1 VAVGK
6 PRPVFFATPAEL
18 RRWFTANHRK
28 GGELWVG
35 YHKKAS
41 GQPSVDWPQSVDQA
55 LCFGWID
62 GVRKSLGPDRYTIRF
77 TPRKP
82 GSHWSNVNIKRVAE
96 LTRMGQ
102 MKAAGQQAFEA
113 RSQAKSGRYAYE
125 QREQARLSP
134 AQLRQFKANAAAW
147 KYFQTQAPWYQRTTT
162 YWVATAKQEAT
173 RTRRLEQLIA
183 HSAAGETLPAL
194 RRPGVSGPRKPTA
207 TP

>member
-1 VAVGK
+1 MAVGK
-6 PRPVFFATPAEL
+6 PQPVFFATPAEL

-35 YHKKAS
+35 YHKKGS
-41 GQPSVDWPQSVDQA
+41 GTPSVDWPQSVDQA

-62 GVRKSLGPDRYTIRF
+62 GVRKSLGPDSYTIRF

-113 RSQAKSGRYAYE
+113 RSHDEVGPVCLRAARPGAAVAGAVAAVQSERGGLEVLPDAGAVVPAHDDLLGGDRQAGSDAD
-125 QREQARLSP
+125 P
-134 AQLRQFKANAAAW
+134 AAGATDRPFRRRRDAAGAAA
-147 KYFQTQAPWYQRTTT
+147 
-162 YWVATAKQEAT
+162 
-173 RTRRLEQLIA
+173 
-183 HSAAGETLPAL
+183 AG
-194 RRPGVSGPRKPTA
+194 RQ
-207 TP
+207 